1 MPGWLI
7 VPIYMAGMVLF
18 VSTIGLSEGMTKLI
32 PTLAAV
38 AGLLMATFGWAVIIL
53 NRLLEVVN
61 RDVIAEDLLGALDVV
76 PSRWSGGAIRDP
88 AMLAKAG
95 RRLAES
101 FASFQRDRCA
111 GRALQHL
118 DPAIRLAKDSSRLA
132 DYPASARGVPPR

>member
-61 RDVIAEDLLGALDVV
+61 RDVIAEAPFGALEVV
-76 PSRWSGGAIRDP
+76 PSRWSGAAIGDP

-101 FASFQRDRCA
+101 FAWFQRNRCA
-111 GRALQHL
+111 GRA
-118 DPAIRLAKDSSRLA
+118 P
-132 DYPASARGVPPR
+132 